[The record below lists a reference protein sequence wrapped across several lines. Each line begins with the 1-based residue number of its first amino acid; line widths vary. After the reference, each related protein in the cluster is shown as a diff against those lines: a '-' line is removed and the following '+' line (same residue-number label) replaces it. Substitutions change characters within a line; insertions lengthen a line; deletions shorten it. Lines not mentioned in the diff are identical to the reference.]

1 MGTHG
6 PLNGEPISPEL
17 VLVDPE
23 LAREAIAALPERPWE
38 AFVPP
43 PRTEPVAVVSGTRPE
58 ERSIRGSRRRHVGRA
73 LAVAAFVAVA
83 AFLTVAAYLPAR
95 DAPTLI
101 EPTTARRAAAE
112 PTTGA
117 PAPAPSREPTTTA
130 PTGRTEAPTATIE
143 RATTASERPARP
155 PATRTAPTP
164 RAAPKAPVRSR
175 PATPRAAASPPVR
188 VRPSPSVRVR
198 PGTYAGSLG
207 LTLRVTDGGRTLTGS
222 LPVPCTALRLA
233 LTARIAADGTV
244 RGTAVGSGPDGR
256 VTAELSGRFSAR
268 ELLTAEARL
277 SGRGCDTPSL
287 DVVVR
292 RIEP

>member
-38 AFVPP
+38 AFVPQ
-43 PRTEPVAVVSGTRPE
+43 PRQEPAGAVSGTRPE
-58 ERSIRGSRRRHVGRA
+58 ERSIRGSRRRHLGRA

-95 DAPTLI
+95 DAPTLV

-112 PTTGA
+112 PTTEA
-117 PAPAPSREPTTTA
+117 PAPAPSHEPTTTA
-130 PTGRTEAPTATIE
+130 PTAPTEAPATTIE

-155 PATRTAPTP
+155 PATRTTPTP
-164 RAAPKAPVRSR
+164 GAAKAPVRSR
-175 PATPRAAASPPVR
+175 PATPRAAASPPAR

-233 LTARIAADGTV
+233 LNARIAADGTV

-277 SGRGCDTPSL
+277 SGRGCETPSL

-292 RIEP
+292 RIER